1 MPKSTGR
8 PSFHALEP
16 AACREILERNHVGRV
31 AFSFR
36 DRVDIDP
43 IHYVFAEGW
52 IYGRSAPGAKLT
64 TLQHNRW
71 VAFEVDEV
79 EGLFEWR
86 SVVVHGAVYFLE
98 PPTRPARERKP
109 DDDAGAVYDTAV
121 ALLRELIPAA
131 LRHDDPTPAR
141 SVIFRIHA
149 DAMNGREAV
158 PHGKPDAAL

>member
-1 MPKSTGR
+1 MPQSTGR

-16 AACREILERNHVGRV
+16 AVCRQILERNHVGRV

-36 DRVDIDP
+36 DRVDIEP
-43 IHYVFAEGW
+43 IHYVFVDGW
-52 IYGRSAPGAKLT
+52 IYGRSSPGAKLT

-98 PPTRPARERKP
+98 PSSTSAAERKP
-109 DDDAGAVYDTAV
+109 DDEAAATYDAAVEH
-121 ALLRELIPAA
+121 LRRLIPAA
-131 LRHDDPTPAR
+131 LRHEDPTPER
-141 SVIFRIHA
+141 SVVFRIHA
-149 DAMNGREAV
+149 NEINGR
-158 PHGKPDAAL
+158 